1 LGVTSSAVR
10 STRVLPKSSGL
21 QLERCATF
29 LFPFDDTL
37 AEPVVCASEET
48 CPLSEAEARTFLEVA
63 RGDRFES
70 LYVLAITT
78 GLSRGELLELR
89 WDNDDLE
96 RSTLRIGCSLVREG
110 GRYAVGETKTKR
122 GRRQVNLTSRTVA
135 ALKVHRKRQL
145 EEKMKFA
152 GFARIAA

>member
-1 LGVTSSAVR
+1 M
-10 STRVLPKSSGL
+10 
-21 QLERCATF
+21 
-29 LFPFDDTL
+29 
-37 AEPVVCASEET
+37 VCASEET

-78 GLSRGELLELR
+78 GLSRGELLKLR

-96 RSTLRIGCSLVREG
+96 RSTLRVGRSLVREG
-110 GRYAVGETKTKR
+110 CRYAVGETKTKR